1 MTVDIIVVALIAF
14 SAYMG
19 YKKGFVKTVSKLC
32 CLVVSIIVAK
42 LLHPVISMYVMES
55 PLGEFINEKIS
66 AQTDSVFDGMPS
78 FLQKA
83 GDYTANSIA
92 DSVVSVVTILL
103 IVVITYFVAKFI
115 VNALNIVAK
124 FPIISTFNRL
134 LGLGAGFFVG
144 IFIVYLIIAILVVA
158 DTQNIHKLLEDSV
171 IAYTMYRENILM
183 NLIF

>member
-1 MTVDIIVVALIAF
+1 MTADIIVVALIAF

-19 YKKGFVKTVSKLC
+19 YKKGLVKTISKLC

-42 LLHPVISMYVMES
+42 LLHPVISVYVMES
-55 PLGEFINEKIS
+55 SLGEFINEKIS
-66 AQTDSVFDGMPS
+66 AQTDSVFEGMPS

-83 GDYTANSIA
+83 GDYTANSIT

-103 IVVITYFVAKFI
+103 IILVTYFVAKFI

-144 IFIVYLIIAILVVA
+144 IFMVYLIISILVVT
-158 DTQNIHKLLEDSV
+158 DVQGVNKWLEDSV

>member
-1 MTVDIIVVALIAF
+1 MTADIIVVALIVL

-19 YKKGFVKTVSKLC
+19 YKKGLVKTLSKLC
-32 CLVVSIIVAK
+32 CLIVSIIVAK
-42 LLHPVISMYVMES
+42 LLHPIISVYVKES
-55 PLGEFINEKIS
+55 SLGNFINEKIS
-66 AQTDSVFDGMPS
+66 AQTEAVFDGMPS

-83 GDYTANSIA
+83 GDFTANSIA

-103 IVVITYFVAKFI
+103 IIVVTYFVAKFI

-134 LGLGAGFFVG
+134 LGFGAGFFVG
-144 IFIVYLIIAILVVA
+144 IFMVYLIISILVVTDA
-158 DTQNIHKLLEDSV
+158 QGVHKWLENSV

-183 NLIF
+183 NIIF